1 MTEPAGVVCRS
12 CGRPDPQPFLDL
24 GHTPLADALV
34 KPDAVGRPEDR
45 FPLVVA
51 YCPRCH
57 LVQITEE
64 VPQERLFVDNYL
76 YFSSF
81 SDIVTSHGRAHADNL
96 VETRGLGADSLV
108 VELASNDGY
117 LLRRFLDAGVPVLGI
132 DPAPDQ
138 AAAAIAQGVPTLTE
152 FFGIAMAQRLRS
164 NGTGADVI
172 IANNVM
178 AHVPDL
184 NGFVAGMAHL
194 LNEDGLITV
203 ENPTVQDLIDHGE
216 FDTVYHEHFC
226 YYSCLSVDALVR
238 RHGLFLNDVE
248 YFPELHGGTLRWH
261 IEKRDA
267 PTERLAERLA
277 HERQAGLDDF
287 AYYADF
293 GDRVEGI
300 KADLLA
306 LLRDLADQGRTVA
319 GYGAAAKGATLLNSV
334 GIGTDLVAWVV
345 DRNTHKQ
352 GLHMPGTNQ
361 EIRDPAVLLTDAPD
375 HVLLLAWN
383 HIAEIRVQQEEYLAR
398 GGRFIVPVPTP
409 KVL

>member
-1 MTEPAGVVCRS
+1 MVCRS

-152 FFGIAMAQRLRS
+152 FFGIAMAERLRS

-248 YFPELHGGTLRWH
+248 YFPELHGGTLRWY